1 MFICLTNDTTYLTG
15 DERNFVR
22 FYLKTLR
29 CKARVVPAL
38 YVVGHFSRCVKCACA
53 WHLVCVSVCAH
64 VCLSVHES
72 CHYAQLSVQPKVP
85 TASAQYGQYGVFSL
99 FKSYGVKKPTSLC
112 MCLPQHDMAPMER
125 HLARYFGLFWFFQ
138 SLTAGYKL
146 PGIVRERATS
156 DSSVQ
161 LVQGFF
167 VSVYFPCSL
176 TRALSKSLPH
186 AQQLFSAS
194 TRTPGQILAPRVCTL
209 VLFI

>member
-1 MFICLTNDTTYLTG
+1 MRSRPFLSLRKMRMRMALGLCLGLCT
-15 DERNFVR
+15 R
-22 FYLKTLR
+22 
-29 CKARVVPAL
+29 
-38 YVVGHFSRCVKCACA
+38 
-53 WHLVCVSVCAH
+53 H

-85 TASAQYGQYGVFSL
+85 TASAQYGKHFQYGVFSL

-156 DSSVQ
+156 DS
-161 LVQGFF
+161 
-167 VSVYFPCSL
+167 
-176 TRALSKSLPH
+176 
-186 AQQLFSAS
+186 
-194 TRTPGQILAPRVCTL
+194 LAPYTFYVR
-209 VLFI
+209 

>member
-1 MFICLTNDTTYLTG
+1 M
-15 DERNFVR
+15 
-22 FYLKTLR
+22 
-29 CKARVVPAL
+29 
-38 YVVGHFSRCVKCACA
+38 
-53 WHLVCVSVCAH
+53 
-64 VCLSVHES
+64 
-72 CHYAQLSVQPKVP
+72 
-85 TASAQYGQYGVFSL
+85 GQYGVFSL

-125 HLARYFGLFWFFQ
+125 HLVRYFGLFWFFQ

-146 PGIVRERATS
+146 PGIVRER

-186 AQQLFSAS
+186 VQQLFSAS

-209 VLFI
+209 VLFIVFCVCVCVCVHDFSTTASDLKSCVSYFVQVYFANVHTDGGKMSQYLDSLKVSHIRTS

>member
-1 MFICLTNDTTYLTG
+1 M
-15 DERNFVR
+15 
-22 FYLKTLR
+22 
-29 CKARVVPAL
+29 
-38 YVVGHFSRCVKCACA
+38 
-53 WHLVCVSVCAH
+53 
-64 VCLSVHES
+64 CLSVHES

-85 TASAQYGQYGVFSL
+85 TASAQDGKHFQYGVFSL

-112 MCLPQHDMAPMER
+112 MCLPQHDMVPMER
-125 HLARYFGLFWFFQ
+125 HLARDFGLFWFFQ

-186 AQQLFSAS
+186 VQQLFSAYARPNIS
-194 TRTPGQILAPRVCTL
+194 AEGFHLY
-209 VLFI
+209 

>member
-1 MFICLTNDTTYLTG
+1 M
-15 DERNFVR
+15 
-22 FYLKTLR
+22 
-29 CKARVVPAL
+29 
-38 YVVGHFSRCVKCACA
+38 
-53 WHLVCVSVCAH
+53 
-64 VCLSVHES
+64 
-72 CHYAQLSVQPKVP
+72 
-85 TASAQYGQYGVFSL
+85 
-99 FKSYGVKKPTSLC
+99 KKPTSLC

-138 SLTAGYKL
+138 SLTASYKL

-194 TRTPGQILAPRVCTL
+194 TRTPDQILAPRVCTL
-209 VLFI
+209 VLFIIHISLDSCLEYIVLQVILGLRTLYRCLSSYR